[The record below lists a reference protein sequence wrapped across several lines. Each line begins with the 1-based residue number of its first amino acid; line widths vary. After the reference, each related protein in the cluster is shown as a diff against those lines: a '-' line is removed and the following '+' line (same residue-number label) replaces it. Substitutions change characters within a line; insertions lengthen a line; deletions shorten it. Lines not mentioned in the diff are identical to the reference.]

1 MNKIINYLKKISK
14 KDIVKV
20 FSMTSISTLVKM
32 LAGFISVKVISVLI
46 GPSGV
51 ALVGQLNNFS
61 TILLTLSTGGIV
73 SGITKYISEY
83 KENEKSVK
91 SYIGTAIWI
100 TLILSLLCS
109 FFLIISSKI
118 LSTKILLDEKFFY
131 VFIIFGITIFFYSIN
146 SVLLAIINGFKQFNY
161 YVLISIISSV
171 FGLVLSLFLVFSF
184 GVAGALIN
192 AVTSQSLF
200 FFVTVLFCW
209 KKKIKFF
216 NRENIFSKIN
226 KNTALQY
233 SKYSIMTI
241 ISSFGVPVGQLI
253 LRSFL
258 MKKFGIENAGCWEG
272 MNRLS
277 GMYLMVITTSFS
289 VYYMPRLSELSA
301 AREIKKE
308 IIQAYKL
315 LVPCMI
321 IGFCL
326 IYLFKDIIIR
336 ILFATEFLQM
346 NK

>member
-1 MNKIINYLKKISK
+1 MNKIINYLKKNLK

-109 FFLIISSKI
+109 FFLIIFSKI

-146 SVLLAIINGFKQFNY
+146 SVFLAIINGFKQFNY

-200 FFVTVLFCW
+200 YFFTVYFCCE
-209 KKKIKFF
+209 KLIKFF
-216 NRENIFSKIN
+216 N
-226 KNTALQY
+226 L
-233 SKYSIMTI
+233 
-241 ISSFGVPVGQLI
+241 
-253 LRSFL
+253 
-258 MKKFGIENAGCWEG
+258 
-272 MNRLS
+272 
-277 GMYLMVITTSFS
+277 
-289 VYYMPRLSELSA
+289 
-301 AREIKKE
+301 
-308 IIQAYKL
+308 
-315 LVPCMI
+315 
-321 IGFCL
+321 
-326 IYLFKDIIIR
+326 
-336 ILFATEFLQM
+336 
-346 NK
+346 